1 MTREDITKQFPD
13 ATKEQISALLD
24 IHSAD
29 IKKAKGD
36 TDALNQQIT
45 AKDTEITGLKEQ
57 LQQRDKDI
65 KALQDGAKDASAI
78 QQQLTDLQT
87 KYNDDTKA
95 LNKKL
100 QDQQAEFATT
110 RATEKF
116 FSGVE
121 FSSTLAKDAA
131 MAQFKAK
138 GFKLDGET
146 FQGGKEWLDQLRK
159 DQPEAFKAASND
171 DQGGGKPKPKFTNPI
186 NPGGN
191 GGDANPF
198 SFNFTPVREVP
209 KK

>member
-1 MTREDITKQFPD
+1 MTREDIMKQFPE
-13 ATKEQISALLD
+13 ATKEQIKALLD

-29 IKKAKGD
+29 IDKVKGD
-36 TDALNQQIT
+36 TESLNNQIS
-45 AKDTEITGLKEQ
+45 AKDTEISGLKEQ
-57 LQQRDKDI
+57 LTQRDKDI

-78 QQQLTDLQT
+78 QQQLTELQT
-87 KYNDDTKA
+87 KYNDDTRA

-100 QDQQAEFATT
+100 ADQQAEFATT

-121 FSSTLAKDAA
+121 FSSTLARDAA
-131 MAQFKAK
+131 MAQFRQK

-159 DQPEAFKAASND
+159 DQPEAFKATEPDN
-171 DQGGGKPKPKFTNPI
+171 GGKPKPKFTNPI
-186 NPGGN
+186 NPGGD
-191 GGDANPF
+191 GGDGNPF
-198 SFNFTPVREVP
+198 SFNFTPLREMP

>member
-1 MTREDITKQFPD
+1 MTREDITKQFPE

-29 IKKAKGD
+29 IGKAKGD
-36 TDALNQQIT
+36 TAALNQQIS
-45 AKDTEITGLKEQ
+45 AKDTEIAGLKEQ
-57 LQQRDKDI
+57 IAQRDKDI

-100 QDQQAEFATT
+100 QDQQTEFATT

-121 FSSTLAKDAA
+121 FSSALARNAA
-131 MAQFKAK
+131 MAEFRAK

-146 FQGGKEWLDQLRK
+146 FQGGKEWLEQLK
-159 DQPEAFKAASND
+159 KEQPEAFKTAEPN
-171 DQGGGKPKPKFTNPI
+171 KEPPNPKPKFTNPL
-186 NPGGN
+186 NPS
-191 GGDANPF
+191 GGDPNSNPF
-198 SFNFTPVREVP
+198 SFNFTPVREAP

>member
-13 ATKEQISALLD
+13 ATKEQIKALLD

-29 IKKAKGD
+29 IDKVKGD
-36 TDALNQQIT
+36 TDAMNQQIS

-57 LQQRDKDI
+57 LTQRDKDI
-65 KALQDGAKDASAI
+65 KALQDSAKDASAI

-100 QDQQAEFATT
+100 ADQQNEFNVT

-146 FQGGKEWLDQLRK
+146 FQGGKEWLEALK
-159 DQPEAFKAASND
+159 KEQPDAFKAAD
-171 DQGGGKPKPKFTNPI
+171 PEPTPTPPKPKFTNPI
-186 NPGGN
+186 TPPGGK
-191 GGDANPF
+191 GDENPF
-198 SFNFTPVREVP
+198 SFNFTPVRSVP
-209 KK
+209 KQ

>member
-1 MTREDITKQFPD
+1 MTREDITKQFPE
-13 ATKEQISALLD
+13 ATKEQIKALLD

-29 IKKAKGD
+29 IDKVKGD
-36 TDALNQQIT
+36 TESLNNQIS
-45 AKDTEITGLKEQ
+45 AKDTEVSGLKEQ

-100 QDQQAEFATT
+100 ADQQAEFTMT

-121 FSSTLAKDAA
+121 FSSTLAKEAA
-131 MAQFKAK
+131 MAQFKQK
-138 GFKLDGET
+138 GFKLDGDT
-146 FQGGKEWLDQLRK
+146 FQGGKEWLDQLKK
-159 DQPEAFKAASND
+159 DQPEAFKAADPDPN
-171 DQGGGKPKPKFTNPI
+171 GGKPKPKFTNPI

-191 GGDANPF
+191 GGDNNPF

>member
-1 MTREDITKQFPD
+1 MTREDILKQFPE

-29 IKKAKGD
+29 IGKAKGD
-36 TDALNQQIT
+36 TAALNQQIQ
-45 AKDTEITGLKEQ
+45 AQATEITGLKEQ

-65 KALQDGAKDASAI
+65 KALQEGAKDASAI
-78 QQQLTDLQT
+78 QQQLTDLQA
-87 KYNDDTKA
+87 KYKTDTDA
-95 LNKKL
+95 LNQKL
-100 QDQQAEFATT
+100 ADQQTEFATT

-121 FSSTLAKDAA
+121 FSSPLAREAA
-131 MAQFKAK
+131 IAQFRAK

-146 FQGGKEWLDQLRK
+146 FLGGSEWLEGLKK
-159 DQPEAFKAASND
+159 DMPEAFKAAEPQADPS
-171 DQGGGKPKPKFTNPI
+171 KPKPKFTNPI
-186 NPGGN
+186 NPGGD

-198 SFNFTPVREVP
+198 SFNFTPVREIP